1 MEALWYASL
10 TARVKKTCFWYHSQL
25 GVHCRNG
32 YVMDDHSNDMTKR
45 FITLV
50 DEFYDR
56 NVKLIITA
64 AANPNGLYTGSR
76 LAKAFKRTI
85 SRLEEMRTHD
95 YLAKQHLP

>member
-1 MEALWYASL
+1 L
-10 TARVKKTCFWYHSQL
+10 
-25 GVHCRNG
+25 
-32 YVMDDHSNDMTKR
+32 
-45 FITLV
+45 I

-64 AANPNGLYTGSR
+64 EAEPNGLYLGAR
-76 LAKAFKRTI
+76 LSESFRRTI

>member
-1 MEALWYASL
+1 MNLDSNTWRFPSL
-10 TARVKKTCFWYHSQL
+10 IYLTLVF
-25 GVHCRNG
+25 
-32 YVMDDHSNDMTKR
+32 
-45 FITLV
+45 FTLV

-64 AANPNGLYTGSR
+64 EDIPSKLYRGKR
-76 LAKAFKRTI
+76 LAESFKRTQ